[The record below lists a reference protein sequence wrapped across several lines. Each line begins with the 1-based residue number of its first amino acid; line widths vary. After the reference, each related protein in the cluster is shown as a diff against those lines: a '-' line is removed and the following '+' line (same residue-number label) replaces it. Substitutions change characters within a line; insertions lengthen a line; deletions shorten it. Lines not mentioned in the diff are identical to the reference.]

1 MPQARRVGEVFPR
14 SWRADVEG
22 EGIGLAC
29 LPPSAGRRKRKAEK
43 GGEKERFISFAFFW
57 ELSLK
62 HSGLLLKKKKKRD

>member
-1 MPQARRVGEVFPR
+1 M
-14 SWRADVEG
+14 EG

-62 HSGLLLKKKKKRD
+62 HSGLLLKKKKKGTEVHIPRIFLLLF